1 MKIKKKLNLGVGL
14 LFAFIILLC
23 VLGSIFIYQLKRNTD
38 NILVANYQSVQ
49 YCLNILNTLETDK
62 KDKFSTIEHYL
73 YFQEKNITESGELAA
88 TKALRTHFNNYKNR
102 PFAPEMLAK
111 IRQDLFVIMDLNMKA
126 IERKSE
132 LAKSRADAYTSFNSI
147 TGALCIVLAFLL
159 LIKLPA
165 NIANP
170 IKELTESIKQIADK
184 KYKQRV
190 HFESNSEFGE
200 LAQSFNIMAAK
211 IEEYTDT
218 NLAEIMMEKKR
229 VETLINNMHDPVIGL
244 DEQLNILF
252 INEEA
257 SHIIGQKQADI
268 IGKSAKELAITND
281 LLRSL
286 IQDLALPETEVIK
299 PAKPIKIFTHNKE
312 GYFKKEIVHISVTP
326 TGEKQQQLIG
336 HVIILRNI
344 TEYKELDFAK
354 TNFIATVSHEF
365 KTPIASIKMSLQ
377 LLENNQIGPLNAE
390 QNNLVKS
397 IKEDSNRLLKI
408 TGELLNMAQ
417 VESGN
422 IQLTLRQTNPAD
434 ILQPAILATQTLA
447 EQKQIN
453 IDVEVPETPL
463 WVMADTDKTV
473 WVITNLLT
481 NAIRYSYDNSRI
493 KIKIAAENNEVLI
506 SVSDTGQGIAPQ
518 YLQKIFDRYFKIP
531 GTKKEG
537 TGLGLAISKEFME
550 AQHGKITVESELGKG
565 STFTLGLPAAKA

>member
-14 LFAFIILLC
+14 LFAFIILLS
-23 VLGSIFIYQLKRNTD
+23 VLGSIFIHQLKRNTD

-73 YFQEKNITESGELAA
+73 HFQEKNITESGELAA
-88 TKALRTHFNNYKNR
+88 TQALRTHFDLYKTQ
-102 PFAPEMLAK
+102 PFAADILPK
-111 IRQDLFVIMDLNMKA
+111 IRQDLFLIMDLNMKA

-132 LAKSRADAYTSFNSI
+132 LAKSRADAYTSFISI
-147 TGALCIVLAFLL
+147 TGALCIILAFLL

-190 HFESNSEFGE
+190 HFESSSEFGE

-211 IEEYTDT
+211 IEEYTDS

-244 DEQLNILF
+244 DEQLKILF
-252 INEEA
+252 LNEEA
-257 SHIIGQKQADI
+257 SHIIGLNQPEI
-268 IGKSAKELAITND
+268 IGKSATELGKDNELMRILISD
-281 LLRSL
+281 LISPNR
-286 IQDLALPETEVIK
+286 ALNKSAE
-299 PAKPIKIFTHNKE
+299 PIKITTNNKE
-312 GYFKKEIVHISVTP
+312 GYFKKEIVPISVTP

-377 LLENNQIGPLNAE
+377 LLENDKIGALNAE
-390 QNNLVKS
+390 QTHLVNS
-397 IKEDSNRLLKI
+397 IKEDTNRLLKI
-408 TGELLNMAQ
+408 TGELLNITQ

-422 IQLTLRQTNPAD
+422 IQLNLRQTPIAD
-434 ILQPAILATQTLA
+434 IMQPALLAIQNLA
-447 EQKQIN
+447 EQKHIS
-453 IDVEVPETPL
+453 IELDIPKSPIKVL
-463 WVMADTDKTV
+463 ADADKTA
-473 WVITNLLT
+473 WVLTNLLT
-481 NAIRYSYDNSRI
+481 NAIRYSEDYGPI
-493 KIKIAAENNEVLI
+493 KIKTEQLNNWVSI
-506 SVSDTGQGIAPQ
+506 SVTDTGQGIAPE
-518 YLQKIFDRYFKIP
+518 YMDKIFERYFKIP

-537 TGLGLAISKEFME
+537 TGLGLSISKEFME
-550 AQHGKITVESELGKG
+550 AQNGKITVESELGKG
-565 STFTLGLPAAKA
+565 STFTLGLPAANA